1 MRKYLVFLLFVL
13 MLPLTIHAQTKKIN
27 SLKVERTA
35 MQKKIN
41 ESEQLLNTTKK
52 DVRSRLNNLLV
63 LNTQIGEQQKYVEG
77 IQNEMVVLTNNLSV
91 LEKELSVLQQELN
104 IVKIPSRSSL
114 HFPQ

>member
-1 MRKYLVFLLFVL
+1 

-52 DVRSRLNNLLV
+52 DVRSQLNNLLV

-77 IQNEMVVLTNNLSV
+77 ILLIAPVLRV
-91 LEKELSVLQQELN
+91 EKSTGLM
-104 IVKIPSRSSL
+104 I
-114 HFPQ
+114 

>member
-27 SLKVERTA
+27 RLKVERTV

-52 DVRSRLNNLLV
+52 DVRSQLNNLLV

-77 IQNEMVVLTNNLSV
+77 IQNEMVILTNNLSV
-91 LEKELSVLQQELN
+91 LE
-104 IVKIPSRSSL
+104 
-114 HFPQ
+114 